1 MTRSIALLGST
12 GSIGRQTLEV
22 ARELGLSVAALTANK
37 SVDLIEQQAREF
49 CPRLAVLYD
58 EDAARE
64 LRARLSDTNT
74 QVLSGM
80 EGLLAAATADDAD
93 TVVTAVM
100 GMIGLQ
106 PTLAAIEKKKRI
118 ALANKETLVCAG
130 ELVVDA
136 AEKYGARYF
145 LSKPCKLKMIAER
158 VGDIITAERV
168 TRGTRYLSANVEALV
183 TSMIHDV
190 GVPAH
195 VKGYQYLREAIMM
208 AVDDKDVMRAITK
221 VLYPQ
226 VARKFHSTSSRVER
240 AIRHAIE
247 LAWERGDEETL
258 RKFFGYTISN
268 ARGKPT
274 NAEFIA
280 LFADKIQLQLKA
292 SQTR

>member
-1 MTRSIALLGST
+1 MDNCIKILIADADEGFTSDLACYLKTASSFDVVGAANDGERAVRLLRT
-12 GSIGRQTLEV
+12 TQPNVLILD
-22 ARELGLSVAALTANK
+22 LLLPKLDGLSVLKEASALPK
-37 SVDLIEQQAREF
+37 
-49 CPRLAVLYD
+49 PP
-58 EDAARE
+58 
-64 LRARLSDTNT
+64 
-74 QVLSGM
+74 
-80 EGLLAAATADDAD
+80 
-93 TVVTAVM
+93 
-100 GMIGLQ
+100 IGLVL
-106 PTLAAIEKKKRI
+106 TNAMTDFAAQ
-118 ALANKETLVCAG
+118 
-130 ELVVDA
+130 A

-145 LSKPCKLKMIAER
+145 LSKPCKLKMIAKR

>member
-1 MTRSIALLGST
+1 
-12 GSIGRQTLEV
+12 
-22 ARELGLSVAALTANK
+22 
-37 SVDLIEQQAREF
+37 
-49 CPRLAVLYD
+49 
-58 EDAARE
+58 
-64 LRARLSDTNT
+64 
-74 QVLSGM
+74 
-80 EGLLAAATADDAD
+80 
-93 TVVTAVM
+93 
-100 GMIGLQ
+100 
-106 PTLAAIEKKKRI
+106 
-118 ALANKETLVCAG
+118 
-130 ELVVDA
+130 
-136 AEKYGARYF
+136 
-145 LSKPCKLKMIAER
+145 
-158 VGDIITAERV
+158 
-168 TRGTRYLSANVEALV
+168 
-183 TSMIHDV
+183 MIHDV

>member
-1 MTRSIALLGST
+1 MTDF
-12 GSIGRQTLEV
+12 
-22 ARELGLSVAALTANK
+22 AA
-37 SVDLIEQQAREF
+37 Q
-49 CPRLAVLYD
+49 
-58 EDAARE
+58 AARKIWQ
-64 LRARLSDTNT
+64 RGS
-74 QVLSGM
+74 
-80 EGLLAAATADDAD
+80 
-93 TVVTAVM
+93 
-100 GMIGLQ
+100 
-106 PTLAAIEKKKRI
+106 
-118 ALANKETLVCAG
+118 
-130 ELVVDA
+130 
-136 AEKYGARYF
+136 F

-208 AVDDKDVMRAITK
+208 AVDDEDVMRAITK

-280 LFADKIQLQLKA
+280 LFSDKINCSSRPPKRVEFPA
-292 SQTR
+292 SSSFLMPPPPVSKTGGGGTF

>member
-1 MTRSIALLGST
+1 MDNCIKILIADADEGFTSDLACYLKTNSSFDVVGAANDGEKAVRLLRT
-12 GSIGRQTLEV
+12 TQPNVLILD
-22 ARELGLSVAALTANK
+22 LLLPKLDGLSVLKEASALPK
-37 SVDLIEQQAREF
+37 
-49 CPRLAVLYD
+49 PP
-58 EDAARE
+58 
-64 LRARLSDTNT
+64 
-74 QVLSGM
+74 
-80 EGLLAAATADDAD
+80 
-93 TVVTAVM
+93 
-100 GMIGLQ
+100 IGLVL
-106 PTLAAIEKKKRI
+106 TNAMTDFAAQ
-118 ALANKETLVCAG
+118 
-130 ELVVDA
+130 A

-268 ARGKPT
+268 ARLRKLLPQIFVLHR
-274 NAEFIA
+274 EKFW
-280 LFADKIQLQLKA
+280 ADLLRWADIH
-292 SQTR
+292 QTAQQNSLPCRVLRNLLPAARRPLG

>member
-1 MTRSIALLGST
+1 MDNCIKILIADADEGFTSDLACYLKTNSSFDVVGAANDGEQAVRLLRT
-12 GSIGRQTLEV
+12 TQPNVLILD
-22 ARELGLSVAALTANK
+22 LLLPKLDGLSVLKEASALPK
-37 SVDLIEQQAREF
+37 
-49 CPRLAVLYD
+49 PP
-58 EDAARE
+58 
-64 LRARLSDTNT
+64 
-74 QVLSGM
+74 
-80 EGLLAAATADDAD
+80 
-93 TVVTAVM
+93 
-100 GMIGLQ
+100 IGLVL
-106 PTLAAIEKKKRI
+106 TNAMTDFAAQ
-118 ALANKETLVCAG
+118 
-130 ELVVDA
+130 A

-280 LFADKIQLQLKA
+280 LFADKIQLRSRPPKRVEFPA
-292 SQTR
+292 SPSFLTPQPLTFGLAAVAFFCLAACAPSGNRLYYR